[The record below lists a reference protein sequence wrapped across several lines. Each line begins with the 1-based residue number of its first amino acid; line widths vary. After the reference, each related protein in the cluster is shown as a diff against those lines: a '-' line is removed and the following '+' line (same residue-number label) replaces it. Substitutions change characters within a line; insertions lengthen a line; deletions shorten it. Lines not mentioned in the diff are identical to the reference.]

1 MELNVANKK
10 YVIFCI
16 YRRPKQNINYFWNG
30 LSEALDLCSK
40 HANICMLGDFN
51 ATPSNP
57 RLTLYLENQNLK
69 SMIKNPTCFKSSNGS
84 VIGFI
89 LTNNS
94 YIYQKKVSLLK
105 QGLVIA
111 II

>member
-1 MELNVANKK
+1 
-10 YVIFCI
+10 
-16 YRRPKQNINYFWNG
+16 
-30 LSEALDLCSK
+30 
-40 HANICMLGDFN
+40 MLGDFN

-69 SMIKNPTCFKSSNGS
+69 SMIKNPTCYCS
-84 VIGFI
+84 VIDFI

-94 YIYQKKVSLLK
+94 YLYQKKVSLLK
-105 QGLVIA
+105 QGLVIV